1 MIEEKNISNI
11 IKRML
16 YWVDWYESKS
26 TDTRKDDVGI
36 FADFK
41 KDTLECKN
49 TGICRKDNIDLNY
62 IDCKTRFRIYCKG
75 FYWNE
80 YNLRLEMIKKLKEY
94 TIKMRKEEINKDFKE

>member
-1 MIEEKNISNI
+1 MIEEKNMSNI

-16 YWVDWYESKS
+16 YWVDWYDSKPI
-26 TDTRKDDVGI
+26 DTKKDDVGI

-41 KDTLECKN
+41 KDTFECKN
-49 TGICRKDNIDLNY
+49 TGIYRKDNIDLNY
-62 IDCKTRFRIYCKG
+62 IDCKNRFRIHCKG

-94 TIKMRKEEINKDFKE
+94 TIKIRKEKLNEDFE